1 MKRKISEYESNM
13 EGINIYNDSGLMNI
27 PKKYIIL
34 IDLYLRTKYKAL
46 EDVRD
51 LKVSINNIETKELK
65 RYNIILLFFYIS
77 L

>member
-51 LKVSINNIETKELK
+51 LKVSINNIEAKELK

>member
-13 EGINIYNDSGLMNI
+13 VGINIYNDSGLMNI

-51 LKVSINNIETKELK
+51 LKVSINNIEAKELK

>member
-65 RYNIILLFFYIS
+65 RYYIILLFFYIS

>member
-1 MKRKISEYESNM
+1 MKRKTSEYESNM